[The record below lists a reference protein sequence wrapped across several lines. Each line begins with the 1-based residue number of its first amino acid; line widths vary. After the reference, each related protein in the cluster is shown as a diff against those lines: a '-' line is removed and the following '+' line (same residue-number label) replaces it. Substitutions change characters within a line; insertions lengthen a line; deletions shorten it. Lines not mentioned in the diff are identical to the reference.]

1 MKLMTRCVI
10 AAFAATA
17 TTAMAQVPD
26 SQNQGYLINNN
37 SAVVMSG
44 TGLCW
49 RDSDWTASRATEA
62 CGASPKYTAAP
73 APMVVAAV
81 APVAEYK
88 VAQTLVFDADTL
100 FDNDKSSLRPTGKVT
115 LSNFVGSIKDINP
128 EMINVVGHA
137 SRPGTE
143 KHNQVLSENRAESV
157 KEYLVNAGIPAYR
170 VRAWGVGE
178 TQEVTGPFECL
189 NNTSKKAIACQ
200 QPDRHVS
207 IELIGAR
214 IPR

>member
-1 MKLMTRCVI
+1 MKLMTGCVI

-17 TTAMAQVPD
+17 TTAMAQGRD
-26 SQNQGYLINNN
+26 TDTGYLN
-37 SAVVMSG
+37 STNSGVVMSG

-49 RDSDWTASRATEA
+49 RDAEWTAARATEP
-62 CGASPKYTAAP
+62 CDPSRKPYVAAP
-73 APMVVAAV
+73 MQVAAV
-81 APVAEYK
+81 APVRK

-100 FDNDKSSLRPTGKVT
+100 FDNDKSSLRPAGKVA
-115 LSNFVGSIKDINP
+115 LNNFVGSIKDVNP

-143 KHNQVLSENRAESV
+143 KYNQRLSEERAESV
-157 KEYLVNAGIPAYR
+157 KEFLVNAGIPAYR
-170 VRAWGVGE
+170 VRASGVGE

>member
-17 TTAMAQVPD
+17 TTAMADVPD
-26 SQNQGYLINNN
+26 SKSQGYLIDNN
-37 SAVVMSG
+37 AGGVVMSG

-49 RDSDWTASRATEA
+49 RDSDWTPARGTEPCDPGRKPYVA
-62 CGASPKYTAAP
+62 AVEPAPRPVAP
-73 APMVVAAV
+73 AP
-81 APVAEYK
+81 K
-88 VAQTLVFDADTL
+88 IAQTLVFDADAL
-100 FDNDKSSLRPTGKVT
+100 FDVDKSSLRPAGKVA
-115 LSNFVGSIKDINP
+115 LSNFVLRIRDINP

-143 KHNQVLSENRAESV
+143 KHNQRLSEARAESV
-157 KEYLVNAGIPAYR
+157 KEYLVTSGIPAYR
-170 VRAWGVGE
+170 VRSSGVGE

-189 NNTSKKAIACQ
+189 NNNSARAIACR